1 MSGLHCS
8 FCSGRHPD
16 EVSFLVAGPGVF
28 ICDDCIDQAAA
39 LVDEKRASQEHL
51 QQPTNTSE

>member
-16 EVSFLVAGPGVF
+16 EVRFLVAGPGVF
-28 ICDDCIDQAAA
+28 ICDDCIAQAAA
-39 LVDEKRASQEHL
+39 LVDEKKGITGTFAATHKYV
-51 QQPTNTSE
+51 